1 MSAARQGALARSIEA
16 LVTVGRG
23 AGLVPDD
30 VAHEGE
36 RLAAA
41 VAESSTGA
49 APAWLAAVGRDPSD
63 FTAFFEAAQRGRRWR
78 SAPTDQLT
86 ALVVA
91 GSEHAAAYAEALA
104 AVIAAAGALGS
115 PGLSTSAN
123 AASTTAVQRAA
134 AQPHT
139 ATPRPA
145 AEPSAPGPQDPVA
158 TGAGR
163 HVPGVP
169 GGATRFPSPTF
180 DPTLPS
186 TTNPFDLGS
195 LLGAGGLRPPAQ
207 DVVPTVDAILDA
219 LGARAPGDPGG
230 GPTSGTHATPSGSTG
245 PVAADGA
252 QSATTGDS
260 PAEEET
266 EAEPPRS
273 LEDLLA
279 ELDALIGLDR
289 VKHEIR
295 QQTELLRIE
304 KLRTAA
310 GLTTPTLT
318 RHLVFLGN
326 PGTGKT
332 TVARL
337 VAGIYRALGLL
348 SKGHLVEVDRSELVA
363 GYLGQTAVK
372 TSEVVAT
379 AIGGVLFI
387 DEAYGLAEDQYGAEA
402 INTLVKDMEDHR
414 DDLVVIVAGYPG
426 PMAGFVATNPG
437 LESRFSTTI
446 TFDDYSD
453 AELRGIFERM
463 ATSADFEAL
472 PETLD
477 RFEEMVSLVPRTE
490 GFGNGRHARNV
501 LDAAIARHAWRLK
514 DTAEPTL
521 DELRRLV
528 PADLLPED
536 AEDAESVLA
545 VPDETTDET
554 PDETPDETAP
564 LARSEAL
571 DHLPENPPVSPQEEP
586 A

>member
-16 LVTVGRG
+16 LVAVGRG

-36 RLAAA
+36 QLAAA

-49 APAWLAAVGRDPSD
+49 APAWLEAVGRDPGD
-63 FTAFFEAAQRGRRWR
+63 YTAFFESAQRGRRWR

-104 AVIAAAGALGS
+104 SVIAAAGALGS
-115 PGLSTSAN
+115 PGLAASAG

-139 ATPRPA
+139 AAPRPQQA
-145 AEPSAPGPQDPVA
+145 PSNPRSPVPA
-158 TGAGR
+158 
-163 HVPGVP
+163 
-169 GGATRFPSPTF
+169 F

-186 TTNPFDLGS
+186 ATSPFDLGS
-195 LLGAGGLRPPAQ
+195 LVGAGGLRPPAQ

-219 LGARAPGDPGG
+219 LGARTPGHPVG
-230 GPTSGTHATPSGSTG
+230 GPASGTHATPSGS
-245 PVAADGA
+245 VDGA
-252 QSATTGDS
+252 TTGGAQTATTGDAAAK
-260 PAEEET
+260 AED
-266 EAEPPRS
+266 EAEPPRP
-273 LEDLLA
+273 LEELLA

-295 QQTELLRIE
+295 QQTELLRVE

-332 TVARL
+332 TVGRL

-348 SKGHLVEVDRSELVA
+348 STGHLVEVDRSELVA

-426 PMAGFVATNPG
+426 PMAGFIATNPG

-446 TFDDYSD
+446 TFDDYTD

-514 DTAEPTL
+514 DTPEPTL
-521 DELRRLV
+521 DELRRIL
-528 PADLLPED
+528 PEDLLPQDGTAAEGSAGVLTD
-536 AEDAESVLA
+536 AAEPPA
-545 VPDETTDET
+545 PGRPDE
-554 PDETPDETAP
+554 PDEPDG
-564 LARSEAL
+564 
-571 DHLPENPPVSPQEEP
+571 LPEDLSENPTVSPQEEP

>member
-1 MSAARQGALARSIEA
+1 MSAARQGALARSIAA
-16 LVTVGRG
+16 LTEVGRQG
-23 AGLVPDD
+23 GLVPDD
-30 VAHEGE
+30 VTREGE

-49 APAWLAAVGRDPSD
+49 APAWLEAVGRAPDD

-86 ALVVA
+86 TLVLA

-104 AVIAAAGALGS
+104 TVIDAAGALGS
-115 PGLSTSAN
+115 PGLAASAN

-134 AQPHT
+134 ARPHT
-139 ATPRPA
+139 GAPQPA
-145 AEPSAPGPQDPVA
+145 GPHPAVPSAAGPLHPPH
-158 TGAGR
+158 GA
-163 HVPGVP
+163 P
-169 GGATRFPSPTF
+169 ARFPTPAF

-186 TTNPFDLGS
+186 GTNPFDLGS
-195 LLGAGGLRPPAQ
+195 LVGAGGLRPPAQ
-207 DVVPTVDAILDA
+207 DVLPTVDAILDA
-219 LGARAPGDPGG
+219 LGARTPGAPDPATHAA
-230 GPTSGTHATPSGSTG
+230 PSGTPGNPASG
-245 PVAADGA
+245 GA
-252 QSATTGDS
+252 QSATTGDA

-273 LEDLLA
+273 LEELLA

-304 KLRTAA
+304 QLRTAA
-310 GLTTPTLT
+310 GLTRPTLT

-332 TVARL
+332 TVARV

-426 PMAGFVATNPG
+426 PMAGFIATNPG

-463 ATSADFEAL
+463 ATSADFEPL
-472 PETLD
+472 PTTLD
-477 RFEEMVSLVPRTE
+477 RFEQMVSLVPRTE

-514 DTAEPTL
+514 DTPEPTL
-521 DELRRLV
+521 DELRRLL
-528 PADLLPED
+528 PEDLLP
-536 AEDAESVLA
+536 
-545 VPDETTDET
+545 PDEAPESILQTTPTEDVPPADVLDE
-554 PDETPDETAP
+554 PTA
-564 LARSEAL
+564 ADDAL
-571 DHLPENPPVSPQEEP
+571 DLADPLDDDQPTDDQPTDATVSPQEEP

>member
-1 MSAARQGALARSIEA
+1 MSAARQGALARSIAA
-16 LVTVGRG
+16 LTEVGRQG
-23 AGLVPDD
+23 GLVPDD
-30 VAHEGE
+30 VTREGE

-49 APAWLAAVGRDPSD
+49 APAWLEAVGRAPDD

-86 ALVVA
+86 TLVLA

-104 AVIAAAGALGS
+104 TVIDAAGALGS
-115 PGLSTSAN
+115 PGLAASAN

-139 ATPRPA
+139 AQPPAGPSVPSGPAGPRA
-145 AEPSAPGPQDPVA
+145 A
-158 TGAGR
+158 GA
-163 HVPGVP
+163 HPH
-169 GGATRFPSPTF
+169 GAPTF

-186 TTNPFDLGS
+186 GTNPFDLGS
-195 LLGAGGLRPPAQ
+195 LVGAGGLRPPAQ

-219 LGARAPGDPGG
+219 LGARTPGDAAPPTHAAPSGTPGAPG
-230 GPTSGTHATPSGSTG
+230 T
-245 PVAADGA
+245 PVAGGA
-252 QSATTGDS
+252 QSATTGDA

-304 KLRTAA
+304 QLRTAA
-310 GLTTPTLT
+310 GLTRPTLT

-426 PMAGFVATNPG
+426 PMASFIATNPG

-463 ATSADFEAL
+463 ATSADFEPL
-472 PETLD
+472 PTTLD

-501 LDAAIARHAWRLK
+501 LDGAIARHAWRLK
-514 DTAEPTL
+514 DTPEPTL
-521 DELRRLV
+521 DELRRLL
-528 PADLLPED
+528 PEDLLPAGEAPESILQATPTANAAPADVLDEPGSADDDLDLPDTVED
-536 AEDAESVLA
+536 HQPDDDQPTDA
-545 VPDETTDET
+545 T
-554 PDETPDETAP
+554 
-564 LARSEAL
+564 
-571 DHLPENPPVSPQEEP
+571 VSPQEEP

>member
-1 MSAARQGALARSIEA
+1 MSAARQGALARSIA
-16 LVTVGRG
+16 VLTTVGRQ

-30 VAHEGE
+30 VTREGE

-49 APAWLAAVGRDPSD
+49 APAWLEAVGRAPDD

-86 ALVVA
+86 TLVLA
-91 GSEHAAAYAEALA
+91 GSEHAGAYAEALA
-104 AVIAAAGALGS
+104 SVIDAAGALGS
-115 PGLSTSAN
+115 PGLAVSAN

-134 AQPHT
+134 AQPRT
-139 ATPRPA
+139 TPQPA
-145 AEPSAPGPQDPVA
+145 GPSVPSAPAGPPA
-158 TGAGR
+158 AGP
-163 HVPGVP
+163 HPHGKP
-169 GGATRFPSPTF
+169 TRFPAPSF

-186 TTNPFDLGS
+186 GTNPFDLGS
-195 LLGAGGLRPPAQ
+195 LVGAGGLRPPAQ

-219 LGARAPGDPGG
+219 LGARTPGDAAP
-230 GPTSGTHATPSGSTG
+230 PTHATPSGTPAAGG
-245 PVAADGA
+245 P
-252 QSATTGDS
+252 QSATTGDA

-273 LEDLLA
+273 LEELLA

-304 KLRTAA
+304 QLRTAA
-310 GLTTPTLT
+310 GLTRPTLT

-426 PMAGFVATNPG
+426 PMASFIATNPG

-463 ATSADFEAL
+463 ATSADFEPL
-472 PETLD
+472 PTTLD

-501 LDAAIARHAWRLK
+501 LDGAIARHAWRLK
-514 DTAEPTL
+514 DTPEPTL
-521 DELRRLV
+521 DELRRLL
-528 PADLLPED
+528 PEDLLPAGEAPESILQATPTED
-536 AEDAESVLA
+536 AAPADVLDEPSSADDDLDLAEPAEDHQ
-545 VPDETTDET
+545 PDDDQPTDAT
-554 PDETPDETAP
+554 
-564 LARSEAL
+564 
-571 DHLPENPPVSPQEEP
+571 VSPQEEP

>member
-1 MSAARQGALARSIEA
+1 MSAARHGALARSIEA
-16 LVTVGRG
+16 LVAVGRG

-36 RLAAA
+36 QLAAA

-49 APAWLAAVGRDPSD
+49 APAWLEAVGRDPGD
-63 FTAFFEAAQRGRRWR
+63 YTAFFESAQRGRRWR

-91 GSEHAAAYAEALA
+91 GSEHAAAYAEALV
-104 AVIAAAGALGS
+104 AVIAAASALGS
-115 PGLSTSAN
+115 PGLAASAG

-139 ATPRPA
+139 AAPRP
-145 AEPSAPGPQDPVA
+145 QQA
-158 TGAGR
+158 TS
-163 HVPGVP
+163 
-169 GGATRFPSPTF
+169 ATRPPAPTF

-186 TTNPFDLGS
+186 ATNPFDLGS
-195 LLGAGGLRPPAQ
+195 LVGAGGLRPPAQ

-219 LGARAPGDPGG
+219 LGARTPAHPAG
-230 GPTSGTHATPSGSTG
+230 GPVSGTLATPSGSVDGVTT
-245 PVAADGA
+245 DGA
-252 QSATTGDS
+252 QTATSGDA
-260 PAEEET
+260 PAEPEG

-273 LEDLLA
+273 LEELLG
-279 ELDALIGLDR
+279 ELDALIGLER

-295 QQTELLRIE
+295 QQTELLRVE

-332 TVARL
+332 TVGRL

-426 PMAGFVATNPG
+426 PMAGFIATNPG

-514 DTAEPTL
+514 DTPEPTL
-521 DELRRLV
+521 DELRRIL
-528 PADLLPED
+528 PEDLLPPDGNAGAEGSAGILTD
-536 AEDAESVLA
+536 AAEPTEPGRPA
-545 VPDETTDET
+545 EPDE
-554 PDETPDETAP
+554 PDD
-564 LARSEAL
+564 
-571 DHLPENPPVSPQEEP
+571 LPEDLSDHPTVSPQEEP

>member
-16 LVTVGRG
+16 LVAVGRD

-30 VAHEGE
+30 VAREGE
-36 RLAAA
+36 HLAAA

-49 APAWLAAVGRDPSD
+49 APAWLEAVGRDPGD
-63 FTAFFEAAQRGRRWR
+63 FTGFFEAAQRGRRWR

-104 AVIAAAGALGS
+104 VVIGAASALGS
-115 PGLSTSAN
+115 PGLPVSAN

-139 ATPRPA
+139 AAQQPA
-145 AEPSAPGPQDPVA
+145 GPSATGPFAQPHGTPV
-158 TGAGR
+158 
-163 HVPGVP
+163 
-169 GGATRFPSPTF
+169 RFPSPTF

-186 TTNPFDLGS
+186 GANPFDLGA
-195 LLGAGGLRPPAQ
+195 LLNSGAGGLRPPAQ

-219 LGARAPGDPGG
+219 LGARTPGDV
-230 GPTSGTHATPSGSTG
+230 TSGTGATSSGT
-245 PVAADGA
+245 PGA
-252 QSATTGDS
+252 EGGQSAAAGVV
-260 PAEEET
+260 PAAEEPA
-266 EAEPPRS
+266 AEPTKT
-273 LEDLLA
+273 LEELLA
-279 ELDALIGLDR
+279 ELDALIGLDK

-348 SKGHLVEVDRSELVA
+348 STGHLVEVDRSELVA

-426 PMAGFVATNPG
+426 PMASFVATNPG

-446 TFDDYSD
+446 TFDDYTD

-501 LDAAIARHAWRLK
+501 LDGAIARHAWRLK
-514 DTAEPTL
+514 DTPEPTL
-521 DELRRLV
+521 DELRRLQ
-528 PADLLPED
+528 PEDLLAAGEAP
-536 AEDAESVLA
+536 AESILDDQ
-545 VPDETTDET
+545 PTHDLPTDPT
-554 PDETPDETAP
+554 D
-564 LARSEAL
+564 
-571 DHLPENPPVSPQEEP
+571 SPQEEP

>member
-1 MSAARQGALARSIEA
+1 
-16 LVTVGRG
+16 
-23 AGLVPDD
+23 
-30 VAHEGE
+30 
-36 RLAAA
+36 
-41 VAESSTGA
+41 
-49 APAWLAAVGRDPSD
+49 
-63 FTAFFEAAQRGRRWR
+63 
-78 SAPTDQLT
+78 
-86 ALVVA
+86 
-91 GSEHAAAYAEALA
+91 
-104 AVIAAAGALGS
+104 
-115 PGLSTSAN
+115 
-123 AASTTAVQRAA
+123 VQRAA

-139 ATPRPA
+139 VTPASTAPPVPPGAAPSPA
-145 AEPSAPGPQDPVA
+145 GSGRGTPGRAPGRFDP
-158 TGAGR
+158 G
-163 HVPGVP
+163 
-169 GGATRFPSPTF
+169 F

-186 TTNPFDLGS
+186 GANPFDLGA
-195 LLGAGGLRPPAQ
+195 LVGAGGLRPPAP

-219 LGARAPGDPGG
+219 LGARTPGERGPADTGATTAG
-230 GPTSGTHATPSGSTG
+230 APTSATGATPSGAG
-245 PVAADGA
+245 NGGA
-252 QSATTGDS
+252 QAATAGDA
-260 PAEEET
+260 PIEPEEEP
-266 EAEPPRS
+266 EPPRP

-279 ELDALIGLDR
+279 ELDALIGLGR

-304 KLRTAA
+304 KLRAAA

-426 PMAGFVATNPG
+426 PMAGFIATNPG

-463 ATSADFEAL
+463 ATSSDFEAL
-472 PETLD
+472 PATLD

-501 LDAAIARHAWRLK
+501 LDAAVARHAWRLK
-514 DTAEPTL
+514 DTPEPTL
-521 DELRRLV
+521 DELRQ
-528 PADLLPED
+528 LLPED
-536 AEDAESVLA
+536 LLPDDGGSGDPVLVEAPGAPDPADARPEGPFAEPDPQAEDR
-545 VPDETTDET
+545 PDTVIDDR
-554 PDETPDETAP
+554 PADK
-564 LARSEAL
+564 
-571 DHLPENPPVSPQEEP
+571 PVSQEEP